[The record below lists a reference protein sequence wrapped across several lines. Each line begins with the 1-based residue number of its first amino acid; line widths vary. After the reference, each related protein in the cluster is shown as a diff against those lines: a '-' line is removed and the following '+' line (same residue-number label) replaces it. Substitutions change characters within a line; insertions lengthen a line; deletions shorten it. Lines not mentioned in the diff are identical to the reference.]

1 MRDSPGYT
9 LFFAASVCVVCSIVV
24 SASAVSLRGAQAAN
38 RKLDRQSKVLKAA
51 GLTNRAEDRDDDR
64 VRALYERQVDAQ
76 RIALKSGKKVAASE
90 GDEGD
95 EGEQPAPA
103 NKAGLVRIPTH
114 REVYLVRS
122 EERGETLVLPVEGKG
137 LWSTMR
143 GFLALDAEDLN
154 TVRGMEF
161 YEHGETPGLGGEID
175 NPRWKSRFRGRKA
188 FDDEG
193 KPALRVARG
202 PVGSPEQDPHQVDAL
217 TGATITARGVS
228 NLLSFWLGDDGYGP
242 LLKRL
247 EKERKTP

>member
-9 LFFAASVCVVCSIVV
+9 VFFAASVCIVCSIVV
-24 SASAVSLRGAQAAN
+24 SVSAVSLRGPQAEN
-38 RKLDRQSKVLKAA
+38 RKLDRQSKVLTAA
-51 GLTNRAEDRDDDR
+51 GLTNPAQDLDDDR
-64 VRALYERQVDAQ
+64 VRTLYERQVDAQ
-76 RIALKSGKKVAASE
+76 RIALKSGEKVAAS
-90 GDEGD
+90 EGD

-103 NKAGLVRIPTH
+103 NKAGLVRLPTH
-114 REVYLVRS
+114 TEVYLVRS
-122 EERGETLVLPVEGKG
+122 EEGGETLVLPVEGKG

-202 PVGSPEQDPHQVDAL
+202 PAGSPEQDPHQVDAL

-247 EKERKTP
+247 ETERKTP